1 MVAQLI
7 KLQVA
12 PDLVDQVYQALLDA
26 ISGGILAPGVRITQ
40 DELAARFSVSRQ
52 PVLQALR
59 LLKQDGLVQDAPGRG
74 LLVAPLE
81 PRAIAHLYQVRGALD
96 ALAARLAAERGAVL
110 SAGLIERGR
119 EASRGHSV
127 AAMIDADIA
136 FHRAI
141 YAASGNPLIERSA
154 QPHWVQLKRVMG
166 AVLQS
171 SRQREPLWDEHERIA
186 EAIRQRDA
194 PRAAAL
200 IEHHGTQASSNL
212 QQRLHAMLAAAAI
225 HPTDSDSH
233 NDNDDKG
240 VLQ

>member
-7 KLQVA
+7 KLQFA

-26 ISGGILAPGVRITQ
+26 ISGGTLAPGLRITQ

-59 LLKQDGLVQDAPGRG
+59 LLKQDGLVLDAPGRG

-81 PRAIAHLYQVRGALD
+81 PRAIDHFYQIRGALD
-96 ALAARLAAERGAVL
+96 ALAAQLAAERGAVL
-110 SAGLIERGR
+110 DPGLIERGR
-119 EASRGHSV
+119 QAASGHSV

-171 SRQREPLWDEHERIA
+171 SRQRAPLWDEHERIA
-186 EAIRQRDA
+186 DAICQRD
-194 PRAAAL
+194 PGRAVAL
-200 IEHHGTQASSNL
+200 IAHHGEQASANL
-212 QQRLHAMLAAAAI
+212 QQRLRAVLETR
-225 HPTDSDSH
+225 PTPTT
-233 NDNDDKG
+233 DDHEG
-240 VLQ
+240 TTS